1 MDLTP
6 SDITA
11 LIDTRE
17 QTPLDLSP
25 LKTER
30 ATLTTGDYSVRGLE
44 QEIAIER
51 KSMPDLLGVVGR
63 DRARF
68 DREVKRLL
76 AYPTRALV
84 IEGSWRE
91 IESGNWRSSIPPQTV
106 LGSILGWIAYG
117 LPVIM
122 AGNSTHAAKYVGH
135 ILFLAA
141 RRRWRELHNFYC
153 GLPR

>member
-6 SDITA
+6 GDITA

-122 AGNSTHAAKYVGH
+122 AGN
-135 ILFLAA
+135 L
-141 RRRWRELHNFYC
+141 
-153 GLPR
+153 